1 MTDTNTEMNRVEPRD
16 INFYDNENYDK
27 QLKQPKFYKKE
38 RNDNTGNTYL
48 VMEALE
54 KDDLFNLYAGPNE
67 VFFTSQDGNRKC
79 VFEKK
84 NNDELN
90 KNNKYSHIDNL
101 RSSLTDGMF
110 WAFLSESS
118 NLLTIDGQMEIDQT
132 ITIPKLKIIL
142 DNKYELKVDALDN
155 DVNKYTF
162 SINVGLISEGFH
174 TLQVHILN
182 NPSKKN
188 IGNLRY
194 IKLSSYNP
202 LYVVRERWRP
212 KALYTS
218 FASDGISTKRVKGI
232 VFNQVLDKQSMGCYV
247 PFTTPFGYTGV
258 TLKPIDSGGVGGMN
272 FSLWY
277 HGQNEPEPPKYKF
290 SRLLG
295 TGHPDGEFAYFT
307 HEGTGVKIR
316 GWSPFSTNTSGESSC
331 AYTMSYEPS
340 PVSGFIATFYT
351 YYWDE
356 TVSEWK
362 LYGIGQK
369 WKDIKPDFK
378 INTFIEVVGGAEKER
393 TCHNKRKIYYNVYA
407 TENFDTWK
415 ECNKMI
421 RSQNTSD
428 YVNNERGIENG
439 KFFASTGGLEQYVQN
454 STPSVTTL
462 PKNSVKQLPLYMQPD
477 KVKVIG
483 QPVEFP
489 TVLSHELDKTNNKLK
504 VKFNTGNSIGTP
516 TKLELYYGSEECHTL
531 QKLWPLSVSVD
542 LDDSNKGE
550 NEMTFDVN
558 VEENKPFMFRILVRS
573 TTLQLWTYVTNTV
586 TNFAPE
592 LNVPVEN

>member
-1 MTDTNTEMNRVEPRD
+1 MNDTEMELVEPRD

-27 QLKQPKFYKKE
+27 QLKQPKIYKKE
-38 RNDNTGNTYL
+38 RNDTGNTYL
-48 VMEALE
+48 VMEGLE
-54 KDDLFNLYAGPNE
+54 KNDLFNLYAGPNE
-67 VFFTSQDGNRKC
+67 VFFTSQAGNRKC
-79 VFEKK
+79 VVEKK
-84 NNDELN
+84 NGDELN

-101 RSSLTDGMF
+101 RSPLSDGMI
-110 WAFLSESS
+110 WGFLSENS

-132 ITIPKLKIIL
+132 ITIPTLKVIL
-142 DNKYELKVDALDN
+142 DNKYELKVVALDN

-162 SINVGLISEGFH
+162 SINVKWIKEGFH
-174 TLQVHILN
+174 TLQVHLLN

-188 IGNLRY
+188 IGYLRY
-194 IKLSSYNP
+194 IKLSSYNE
-202 LYVVRERWRP
+202 LSIARERWRP
-212 KALYTS
+212 RALHTS
-218 FASDGISTKRVKGI
+218 FSADGVSVKRVKGMI
-232 VFNQVLDKQSMGCYV
+232 FNQTLDKQSMGCYV

-258 TLKPIDSGGVGGMN
+258 SLSPEGVGGMN

-277 HGQNEPEPPKYKF
+277 HGKNDPVPPKYKF

-295 TGHPDGEFAYFT
+295 IGHPDGEFSYFS

-316 GWSPFSTNTSGESSC
+316 GWSPFRENTSGESSC
-331 AYTMSYEPS
+331 ALTMSIEPS

-356 TVSEWK
+356 TVNEWK
-362 LYGIGQK
+362 LHGIGQK
-369 WKDIKPDFK
+369 WKDSKPDFK
-378 INTFIEVVGGAEKER
+378 ISTFIEVTGGDEKER
-393 TCHNKRKIYYNVYA
+393 TGHNKRKIYYIVYV
-407 TENFDTWK
+407 TENYDK
-415 ECNKMI
+415 YVKCNKMI
-421 RSQNTSD
+421 RNQTTSN
-428 YVNNERGIENG
+428 YVNNERGVENG
-439 KFFASTGGLEQYVQN
+439 KFYCSTGGFEQYVQ
-454 STPSVTTL
+454 SSSPSVTTL
-462 PKNSVKQLPLYMQPD
+462 PTNSNEQLPLYMQPD

-531 QKLWPLSVSVD
+531 QKLWDHSVSVD

-558 VEENKPFMFRILVRS
+558 VEEDKPFMFRILVRS
-573 TTLQLWTYVTNTV
+573 TTLQLWTYVTNTA
-586 TNFAPE
+586 TNF
-592 LNVPVEN
+592 V